1 MKGFCGG
8 LCTCSGQGEGEEDE
22 DGAPP
27 PRSLASVDREG
38 KQENSIQSLTEDGQL
53 IPQCRIC
60 FQGSE
65 KGELVSPCRCDGTV
79 RYTHEACLIRWISE
93 KGSWTCELCDFE
105 YRAYSLCTKNP
116 LQWQAVSLSIIE
128 RVQISATILC
138 IVFLLTS
145 VAWIL
150 WSLLSSSARWQRQDF
165 IFQICYGMYGFMD
178 LVCAGLLIHEGP
190 AVIQILKRW
199 LTINHH
205 WKVLDYEKEK
215 DSVLAACGDV
225 AGSEETADDGQE
237 ETKRVKTSLM
247 QRFSNTISNVLHQ
260 LRPNNR
266 DNDNGNTNTNTNT
279 NNNAN
284 ADVIDNDDNDDN
296 EDIVVTVTTI

>member
-1 MKGFCGG
+1 MKGFCGR
-8 LCTCSGQGEGEEDE
+8 LLTCSHQEEDG
-22 DGAPP
+22 DDNDAAPP
-27 PRSLASVDREG
+27 PRSLASVDKEG
-38 KQENSIQSLTEDGQL
+38 KQENSIQSFTEDGQL

-79 RYTHEACLIRWISE
+79 RYTHETCLIRWISE
-93 KGSWTCELCDFE
+93 KGSWTCELCNFE

-116 LQWQAVSLSIIE
+116 LQWQAVSLSIVE

-138 IVFLLTS
+138 VVFLLTS
-145 VAWIL
+145 VAWLL
-150 WSLLSSSARWQRQDF
+150 WSLLSSSAKWQRQDF

-178 LVCAGLLIHEGP
+178 LVCVGLLIHEGP

-199 LTINHH
+199 LTLNHH

-215 DSVLAACGDV
+215 DLGLAPSGDA
-225 AGSEETADDGQE
+225 AGNEETADSQE
-237 ETKRVKTSLM
+237 ETHCVKTSLA
-247 QRFSNTISNVLHQ
+247 QRFGNKVSFVFHQ

-266 DNDNGNTNTNTNT
+266 T
-279 NNNAN
+279 N
-284 ADVIDNDDNDDN
+284 ADTDADTDAVDN
-296 EDIVVTVTTI
+296 EDVVVTVTTI